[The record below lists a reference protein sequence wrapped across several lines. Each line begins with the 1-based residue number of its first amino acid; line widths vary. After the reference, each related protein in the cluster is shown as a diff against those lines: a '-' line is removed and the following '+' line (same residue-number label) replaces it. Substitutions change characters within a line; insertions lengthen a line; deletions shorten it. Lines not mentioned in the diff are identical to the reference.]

1 MIFCIVRNVMLS
13 LTHDEGAFSLLF
25 RMYLTFLNTYGF
37 RVRLAVESV
46 TAGGM
51 LAMVTSVGQVSGEGK
66 ILVFKCSISRLAA
79 AELSQASFVDGELG
93 SCDRRRRPEIRR
105 PCIHQTATNLPCT
118 LTTSAGLVCGGVA
131 RRTAG

>member
-1 MIFCIVRNVMLS
+1 MLS

-66 ILVFKCSISRLAA
+66 NP
-79 AELSQASFVDGELG
+79 SFQVQ
-93 SCDRRRRPEIRR
+93 
-105 PCIHQTATNLPCT
+105 HQ
-118 LTTSAGLVCGGVA
+118 
-131 RRTAG
+131 